1 MNYIKRFLYH
11 TFTYTACITLVF
23 FIFAQV
29 FSLPDKT
36 IGLGRFMLLLG
47 FSSIIAIS
55 EFIFDIKSLKTPLKY
70 TLHFA
75 VLFLCFFIL
84 ALNVRLEGGMSF
96 SVPFLFTALFI
107 FTLFYVLTVFVIY
120 AVKSHL
126 EKKK

>member
-11 TFTYTACITLVF
+11 TFTYATSITLVF
-23 FIFAQV
+23 FIFAEI

-36 IGLGRFMLLLG
+36 IGLGRFMLLVG
-47 FSSIIAIS
+47 FSTVLAIS
-55 EFIFDIKSLKTPLKY
+55 EFIFDIKTLKTPLKY
-70 TLHFA
+70 TIHFA

-107 FTLFYVLTVFVIY
+107 FTLFYLLTAFIIY
-120 AVKSHL
+120 AVRSRI